1 MARLLLCGT
10 HGPDDPT
17 RATLPFHMGK
27 GAVEGGHEVA
37 IVLMGDASY
46 LMKDATRDA
55 IAGVAMPPL
64 KELFQFA
71 TEHQVRVYV

>member
-1 MARLLLCGT
+1 MARLLFCGT

-27 GAVEGGHEVA
+27 GAIEAGHELG

-64 KELFQFA
+64 KELFQFT
-71 TEHQVRVYV
+71 TEHRVRVYV